1 MGARQR
7 LGAVPAWR
15 YYEQM
20 QRTTKCFSG
29 EVVCQPVSSGSK
41 SERDAVALVTGD
53 TTYVLR
59 RPGGNPFR
67 DPELDA
73 LVGKH
78 VTVHGE
84 LRGHVFFVDRWE
96 VGGDPAA

>member
-1 MGARQR
+1 MKRIS
-7 LGAVPAWR
+7 
-15 YYEQM
+15 
-20 QRTTKCFSG
+20 KCFSG
-29 EVVCQPVSSGSK
+29 EVVCRPVSAGSK
-41 SERDAVALVTGD
+41 SEREAVELVTGD
-53 TTYVLR
+53 ATYVLR

-96 VGGDPAA
+96 VGDEPAG